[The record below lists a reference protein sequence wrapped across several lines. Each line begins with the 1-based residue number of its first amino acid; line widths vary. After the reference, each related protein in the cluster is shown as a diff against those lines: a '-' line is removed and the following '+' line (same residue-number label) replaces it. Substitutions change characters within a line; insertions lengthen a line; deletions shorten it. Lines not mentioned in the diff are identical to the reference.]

1 MPSLRNALGSSQN
14 TFEKPLRT
22 ARQEGRMKLRM
33 LEPMPYSS
41 PRTQTPLD
49 RRDAE
54 RAPTGCKVIY
64 TGAEGARIVR
74 IEGTLQDI
82 SMRGCRILGKTPP
95 VWGGDLTLLLCL
107 EDGKAPLSLSGSQV
121 TWVKGCMF
129 AVRFPRL
136 IPEERRRLQEIIRR
150 NVTLSASSH
159 HRAAF
164 RLA

>member
-1 MPSLRNALGSSQN
+1 M
-14 TFEKPLRT
+14 KVRT
-22 ARQEGRMKLRM
+22 

-41 PRTQTPLD
+41 PRTQAPLD

-54 RAPTGCKVIY
+54 RAPIGCKVIY

-82 SMRGCRILGKTPP
+82 SKTGCKILGNNTPP
-95 VWGGDLTLLLCL
+95 VLGCDVTLLLWL
-107 EDGKAPLSLSGSQV
+107 EDGKAPLSLSGAQV

-136 IPEERRRLQEIIRR
+136 TPDERKRLQEIIWR
-150 NVTLSASSH
+150 NVTLSAASQ